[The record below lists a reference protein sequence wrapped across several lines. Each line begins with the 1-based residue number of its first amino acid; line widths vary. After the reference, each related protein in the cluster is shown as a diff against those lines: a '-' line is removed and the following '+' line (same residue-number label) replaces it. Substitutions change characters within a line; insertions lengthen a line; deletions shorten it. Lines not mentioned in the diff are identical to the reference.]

1 MASRYSNTSKRWI
14 SRILILVAVVLVSGC
29 SMRRILLDNH
39 EWLAGRMAVRYL
51 DLDRKQQDLFAEKL
65 RVFSRRIA
73 ESRLGELAGLIE
85 SAGKVSDP
93 SVVAEQIEGS
103 VRGIL
108 VEACDTFAPVMAS
121 LEPDQVELLKEKIEE
136 RNDEHDP
143 EKNGGLAQYRR
154 KKREDQVSS
163 TERWTGL
170 LSTRQKQLIEEIDGE
185 KDQAGQWERDYLAYS
200 REAQGVFLASLLRNR
215 ANPVKLAEDCRAYAS
230 NPDAFLGSQAREMKS
245 RVRAMRRKSL
255 SAIHASLDAQ
265 QKLHLARETARL
277 ASDLRVWAM
286 AVMKQASP

>member
-1 MASRYSNTSKRWI
+1 
-14 SRILILVAVVLVSGC
+14 LILVAVVLSSAC

-51 DLDRKQQDLFAEKL
+51 DLDRNQRDLFAEEL
-65 RVFSRRIA
+65 RAFSRRIA
-73 ESRLGELAGLIE
+73 ASRVVELAGLIE
-85 SAGKVSDP
+85 SAGKAPDP
-93 SVVAEQIEGS
+93 SVVADQIEAS

-108 VEACDTFAPVMAS
+108 VEACDAFAPLMAS
-121 LEPDQVELLKEKIEE
+121 LEPDQVEHLKEKIDE

-143 EKNGGLAQYRR
+143 EKNGGLAHYRR

-170 LSTRQKQLIEEIDGE
+170 LSARQRQLIEEIDLE
-185 KDQAGQWERDYLAYS
+185 KDQAGQWERDYLVYS
-200 REAQGVFLASLLRNR
+200 REGQGVLLASLLRNR
-215 ANPVKLAEDCRAYAS
+215 ANPVKLADDCRAYVL

-255 SAIHASLDAQ
+255 SVIHASLDAQ